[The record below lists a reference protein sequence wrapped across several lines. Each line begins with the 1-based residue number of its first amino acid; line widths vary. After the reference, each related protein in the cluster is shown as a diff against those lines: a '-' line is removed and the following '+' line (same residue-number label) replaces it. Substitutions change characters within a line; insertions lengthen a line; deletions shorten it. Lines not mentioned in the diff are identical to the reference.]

1 MCSLIVVVPRVGLL
15 PSKKS
20 LALPSPFVV
29 IMKVFCLNIRGLN
42 SRSRQSFLKSWVV
55 KNKPI
60 LGSVLE
66 THVSEENVNQILNC
80 TFPG

>member
-1 MCSLIVVVPRVGLL
+1 M
-15 PSKKS
+15 
-20 LALPSPFVV
+20 
-29 IMKVFCLNIRGLN
+29 
-42 SRSRQSFLKSWVV
+42 

-80 TFPG
+80 TFPGWRGEMNYEFLEN